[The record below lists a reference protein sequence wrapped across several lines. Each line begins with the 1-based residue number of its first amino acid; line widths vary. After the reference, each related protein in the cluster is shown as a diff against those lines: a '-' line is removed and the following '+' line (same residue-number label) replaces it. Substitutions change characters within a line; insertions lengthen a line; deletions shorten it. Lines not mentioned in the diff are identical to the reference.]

1 MRKSRSYKPMCS
13 LSLGVFLQQAVSN
26 CCVAKTQADMCQGW
40 LQSQVLRG
48 IYCNI
53 KDEGAPE
60 KPRGALQAELLVRS
74 YQFVPRC

>member
-1 MRKSRSYKPMCS
+1 MRESRSYKPMCS

-26 CCVAKTQADMCQGW
+26 CCVAETQADMCQGW

-53 KDEGAPE
+53 K
-60 KPRGALQAELLVRS
+60 
-74 YQFVPRC
+74 